1 MFLKGKQLDFWE
13 REWYIQKL
21 PRNDKTLYEDA
32 KTTVTYKNSFNIHT
46 EARMTKNEENRRCKE
61 GKKTNSPSIKCLET
75 EYWSFSVSDFPW
87 SPGMQQKQKPK
98 YNSAQYTL
106 SQLDAAK
113 YILLEAKRTALTD
126 ARLNVSISGLSCP
139 IVLKH
144 SYGLEINGT

>member
-1 MFLKGKQLDFWE
+1 
-13 REWYIQKL
+13 
-21 PRNDKTLYEDA
+21 
-32 KTTVTYKNSFNIHT
+32 
-46 EARMTKNEENRRCKE
+46 
-61 GKKTNSPSIKCLET
+61 
-75 EYWSFSVSDFPW
+75 
-87 SPGMQQKQKPK
+87 MQQKQKPK